1 MIKSKTQPENKPKKS
16 ARPKQKAIPMKASII
31 IPESQTF
38 EELKAL
44 YAAKNYKSALRV
56 CEKLAEGSADD
67 PTLLY
72 VRANCL
78 LFLDE
83 IFQAIEVELLGVW

>member
-1 MIKSKTQPENKPKKS
+1 MLKSKTQPENKQKKS
-16 ARPKQKAIPMKASII
+16 IRAKQKVVPMKTSII
-31 IPESQTF
+31 IPENQSF

-44 YAAKNYKSALRV
+44 YAAKNYKSALRI
-56 CEKLAEGSADD
+56 CEKLSETTPDD

-72 VRANCL
+72 VKANCL

-83 IFQAIEVELLGVW
+83 IFQAIEVELLGL